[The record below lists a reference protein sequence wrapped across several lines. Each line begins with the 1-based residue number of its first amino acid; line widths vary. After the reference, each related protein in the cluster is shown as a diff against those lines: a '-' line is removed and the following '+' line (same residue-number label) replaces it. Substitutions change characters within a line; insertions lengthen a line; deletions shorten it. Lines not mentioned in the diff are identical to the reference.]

1 MYHSQQQKQ
10 ASGIAAQQAQ
20 HGSFAAGI
28 SVAVAEDKLDYA
40 AVLDAFLGELNFV
53 NDAVLSDTAGTA
65 GGAASGEKRAPAVKG
80 GSPSAGVRVGE
91 EGGGDAVLGLH
102 ASASTG
108 GGASPAAVTAARG
121 RKPSQPD
128 QPMREQQQVQEMSP
142 LGAGSLPLPQPAD
155 MEAASGGL
163 EFPARLDSG
172 VAVALCLGL
181 PPAFTPVLGGVDGGL
196 PIAGLD
202 QRSPALP
209 GLMSPSLLA
218 DMLPF

>member
-1 MYHSQQQKQ
+1 
-10 ASGIAAQQAQ
+10 
-20 HGSFAAGI
+20 
-28 SVAVAEDKLDYA
+28 VAEDKLDYA
-40 AVLDAFLGELNFV
+40 AVLDAFLGELNFA

-65 GGAASGEKRAPAVKG
+65 GCAASGEERSTVVKG

-91 EGGGDAVLGLH
+91 EGGGDAALGLH

-108 GGASPAAVTAARG
+108 CGASPAVPAARG

-142 LGAGSLPLPQPAD
+142 LGAGSPPLPQPAG
-155 MEAASGGL
+155 MAAASGGL

-172 VAVALCLGL
+172 VAVGLGLGL
-181 PPAFTPVLGGVDGGL
+181 PSAFTPVLGGVDGGL